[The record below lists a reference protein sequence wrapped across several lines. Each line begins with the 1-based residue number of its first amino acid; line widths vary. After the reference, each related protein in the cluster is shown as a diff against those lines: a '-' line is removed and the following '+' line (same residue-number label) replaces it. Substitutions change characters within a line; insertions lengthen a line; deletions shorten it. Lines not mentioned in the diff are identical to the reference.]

1 MHRQLLSSTEDMLHF
16 FSAAL
21 ERIGSGVILFDEQN
35 TILYLNRAMETISG
49 WPREEMLGRNLGQ
62 LAPPSMR
69 ERYDTRLYPEASNRV
84 QELALAPHDIQ
95 LVRKDGSHC
104 WISVTLSHVSSGGRD
119 IHMALISDVTA
130 RRQAQ
135 ERERLLSLGFDETQS
150 AVLITDAQAHVVYPN
165 KGFRRLFGF
174 LDSELL
180 GRYVPTLLAPDD
192 HSGEQMAGYMTRLM
206 SGQSIRA
213 DERLYRKDGQPLW
226 CSVTINPI
234 FDDYGKLVNMVVVL
248 TDITRTK
255 VHEVLQHRM
264 LDAMVREVPTAEIMQ
279 MMCEEVE
286 KIAPQV
292 TCSVLRVE
300 DGRLRTLAAPS
311 LPEAYSK
318 LVDGTPVGPHSG
330 SCGTAAHC
338 GETVVARDIASDP
351 NWEGVSHLALQYGLA
366 ACWSTPIKSSDG
378 RVLGTFAFYY
388 RQPMEPDSF
397 HRRLVEVIVHLCA
410 LALERE
416 EARNRIRRLA
426 FYDDLT
432 GLPNRSLLHARADQA
447 ISAAGH
453 THQSL
458 AVLFIDLDRFKQVN
472 DSFGH
477 PGGDELLRVVARR
490 LQEQTGPMDI
500 VGRLSGDE
508 FVVVLNGCD
517 AQAADE
523 HSERLLRALG
533 EPLQLGEMEIRPSA
547 SIGISVFPHDG
558 TSMETLLH
566 RADMAMYQAKHSGRN
581 LARFYSCEMDQ
592 SAQERLA
599 LENALREAL
608 ALGQLQLHYQPQI
621 DLHDGRL
628 HSVEALARW
637 HHPRL
642 GNVPPVRFIPL
653 AEETGLIGDLGQWA
667 LHEACHQLA
676 DWREDGLEVPSV
688 SVNLSPTNF
697 HSPALA
703 EMISRIL
710 HEHGLS
716 ASDLILEITED
727 VLLDADPVTLQTLR
741 KVHALGVRLSMDDF
755 GTGYSSLSY
764 LRQLPISELKLDRS
778 FVNGI
783 ERDSV
788 ASALTQAIAHIG
800 QSLHLKVV
808 AEGVESSEQLRLL
821 GEQGYHIAQGFHF
834 TPALPAPALAQW
846 VREHLPATVEG

>member
-1 MHRQLLSSTEDMLHF
+1 
-16 FSAAL
+16 
-21 ERIGSGVILFDEQN
+21 
-35 TILYLNRAMETISG
+35 
-49 WPREEMLGRNLGQ
+49 
-62 LAPPSMR
+62 
-69 ERYDTRLYPEASNRV
+69 
-84 QELALAPHDIQ
+84 
-95 LVRKDGSHC
+95 
-104 WISVTLSHVSSGGRD
+104 
-119 IHMALISDVTA
+119 
-130 RRQAQ
+130 
-135 ERERLLSLGFDETQS
+135 
-150 AVLITDAQAHVVYPN
+150 
-165 KGFRRLFGF
+165 
-174 LDSELL
+174 
-180 GRYVPTLLAPDD
+180 
-192 HSGEQMAGYMTRLM
+192 
-206 SGQSIRA
+206 
-213 DERLYRKDGQPLW
+213 
-226 CSVTINPI
+226 
-234 FDDYGKLVNMVVVL
+234 
-248 TDITRTK
+248 
-255 VHEVLQHRM
+255 
-264 LDAMVREVPTAEIMQ
+264 
-279 MMCEEVE
+279 
-286 KIAPQV
+286 
-292 TCSVLRVE
+292 
-300 DGRLRTLAAPS
+300 
-311 LPEAYSK
+311 
-318 LVDGTPVGPHSG
+318 
-330 SCGTAAHC
+330 
-338 GETVVARDIASDP
+338 
-351 NWEGVSHLALQYGLA
+351 
-366 ACWSTPIKSSDG
+366 
-378 RVLGTFAFYY
+378 
-388 RQPMEPDSF
+388 
-397 HRRLVEVIVHLCA
+397 
-410 LALERE
+410 
-416 EARNRIRRLA
+416 
-426 FYDDLT
+426 
-432 GLPNRSLLHARADQA
+432 
-447 ISAAGH
+447 
-453 THQSL
+453 
-458 AVLFIDLDRFKQVN
+458 
-472 DSFGH
+472 
-477 PGGDELLRVVARR
+477 
-490 LQEQTGPMDI
+490 
-500 VGRLSGDE
+500 
-508 FVVVLNGCD
+508 
-517 AQAADE
+517 
-523 HSERLLRALG
+523 LG

-846 VREHLPATVEG
+846 VREHLPAMVEG